1 MSHFGALG
9 KFVGSEIKEFSFGKK
24 MPSVP
29 PTKVT
34 ANNLPIKKKEVSK
47 SVMPLKLV
55 AAPKKEE
62 T

>member
-1 MSHFGALG
+1 
-9 KFVGSEIKEFSFGKK
+9 
-24 MPSVP
+24 MPSVAS
-29 PTKVT
+29 TKVT

>member
-1 MSHFGALG
+1 ML
-9 KFVGSEIKEFSFGKK
+9 
-24 MPSVP
+24 SVAS
-29 PTKVT
+29 TKVS

-55 AAPKKEE
+55 AASKKEE